1 MISDLLGMIF
11 QSFSELCQKLI
22 MKNYILFLLTLSHLL
37 SVRKYKDTTMYFNI
51 FYALEIDAT

>member
-1 MISDLLGMIF
+1 MNSDLLGMIF

-37 SVRKYKDTTMYFNI
+37 SVRKYKDTAMYFNI